1 MHTRK
6 ETNNN
11 KKKELYTEVWMV
23 LEERNP
29 CTFPHTT
36 YHTKKERMGN
46 KQNKTTP
53 FSSEIKH
60 RYIPIFRADG
70 GVHKNSPTT
79 AM

>member
-1 MHTRK
+1 
-6 ETNNN
+6 
-11 KKKELYTEVWMV
+11 
-23 LEERNP
+23 
-29 CTFPHTT
+29 
-36 YHTKKERMGN
+36 MGN